1 MKAMK
6 VLMVAILAGGM
17 LSSPLLAQP
26 PKEKRVRE
34 RIQMLRMWK
43 LTEELD
49 LTEKEAAELF
59 PIFGKYEK
67 KRAKLHHQRRRLLDK
82 LRGLI
87 QKGAPPERINEVIRK
102 LEANY
107 RELSRMREEEWEEVK
122 RVLTPDQ
129 QARYILFHERFAR
142 DMWRMIQKKRKK
154 GEEWR

>member
-1 MKAMK
+1 MKRVRVIA
-6 VLMVAILAGGM
+6 VAILVGGI

-59 PIFGKYEK
+59 PIFGKYDK
-67 KRAKLHHQRRRLLDK
+67 KRARLHRQRRKLLEE
-82 LRGLI
+82 LRDLI
-87 QKGAPPERINEVIRK
+87 QEGAPSARINEVIRR
-102 LEANY
+102 LEDNY
-107 RELSRMREEEWEEVK
+107 RALSRMREEEWEEVK

-142 DMWRMIQKKRKK
+142 DMWRMIQKKHKK
-154 GEEWR
+154 GERWR

>member
-1 MKAMK
+1 MKRVRVIA
-6 VLMVAILAGGM
+6 VAILVGGI

-34 RIQMLRMWK
+34 KIQMLRMWK

-59 PIFGKYEK
+59 PIFGKYDK
-67 KRAKLHHQRRRLLDK
+67 KRARLHRQRRKLLEE
-82 LRGLI
+82 LRDLI
-87 QKGAPPERINEVIRK
+87 QEGAPSARINEVIRR
-102 LEANY
+102 LEDNY
-107 RELSRMREEEWEEVK
+107 RALSRMREEEWEEVK

-142 DMWRMIQKKRKK
+142 DMWRMIQKKHKK
-154 GEEWR
+154 GERWR